1 MSILRKLRRWCPQPR
16 NPVPVNFAKI
26 NPIILTVAVLAEIL
40 LLLIAPIT
48 YYALLVPKSSYG
60 FNQEFPL
67 TNSQIKAAWPNLPT
81 AQELMNNQNL
91 SPVGGLAYDKI
102 VNYTVVNPFLIF
114 TGFNDS
120 SLPNPMYYIYVY
132 YSNSTTGAA
141 GWLLIPQTDL
151 ATNHPPQIPSPEAG
165 FLGTHLSITYVAIA
179 TAVIIVTLLA
189 SMTYLLHKKRSM
201 TKIETKVGF
210 T

>member
-151 ATNHPPQIPSPEAG
+151 ATNHPPQIPLPRSG
-165 FLGTHLSITYVAIA
+165 FLRHALIHNIRSYSNRSYNCDIASEYDLS
-179 TAVIIVTLLA
+179 
-189 SMTYLLHKKRSM
+189 
-201 TKIETKVGF
+201 F